1 MGIFSFIKR
10 QLIDVIEWR
19 DDSPDTLVYE
29 FDDADCEIKNG
40 AQLIVR
46 DSQKAVFLHEGELG
60 DVFGPGR
67 YELTT
72 QNIPILTSLKSWK
85 YGFDSPFKCDVFF
98 VSTRQFANQKWGTQN
113 PIMMRDADFGMLRLR
128 AFGMFSFRVGDPA
141 ALLRELSGA
150 GSYYRVSCIVE
161 HLRSKIVSGVSDA
174 IAESK
179 IPALDL
185 SARYDELSELA
196 QNKLSPRMEPM
207 GLLLSDFIIENISLP
222 QEVEKTLDT
231 RTSMGV
237 LGDMGKYTQYQAAE
251 ALRDAAQNPGGMAGM
266 GVGMGAGVGLG
277 QLFAQ
282 NMQQGASQP
291 APAPQL
297 PRPNASNAAPPSQRA
312 RNSARSAAH
321 PSRHPASNAAPP
333 LPPARSSARSAVP
346 PSRRSVRAAEPPMP
360 PAQNSAWSAAPSSSP
375 RAKTGGQ
382 PWIIRNRPPSGRAS
396 TNAPAAAARWPTMG
410 RTTACAASNAATL
423 WPWTPPLGRSLN
435 MPIPTPRQPST
446 SSGDS
451 RR

>member
-291 APAPQL
+291 APAPQ
-297 PRPNASNAAPPSQRA
+297 A
-312 RNSARSAAH
+312 
-321 PSRHPASNAAPP
+321 
-333 LPPARSSARSAVP
+333 
-346 PSRRSVRAAEPPMP
+346 P
-360 PAQNSAWSAAPSSSP
+360 PAQCVKCGAAIAAGAKFCPECGASQQASCIKCGAAIAPGAKFCPECGSSQQAVCP
-375 RAKTGGQ
+375 GCGAPYAPGAKFCLECG
-382 PWIIRNRPPSGRAS
+382 AK
-396 TNAPAAAARWPTMG
+396 
-410 RTTACAASNAATL
+410 L
-423 WPWTPPLGRSLN
+423 
-435 MPIPTPRQPST
+435 
-446 SSGDS
+446 
-451 RR
+451 